1 MVAPLTSSG
10 HLSLMWLADGLNSL
24 PNNIYTKDEK
34 VRLIIKIQ
42 RIISEA
48 RH

>member
-1 MVAPLTSSG
+1 MVMALTQSG
-10 HLSLMWLADGLNSL
+10 LSSLMWLADALNGL

-42 RIISEA
+42 RIISET

>member
-1 MVAPLTSSG
+1 MIALIQSG
-10 HLSLMWLADGLNSL
+10 HLSLMWLADALNSL

-34 VRLIIKIQ
+34 VRLIAKIS
-42 RIISEA
+42 RIISEV

>member
-1 MVAPLTSSG
+1 MVGPLSLSG
-10 HLSLMWLADGLNSL
+10 HLSLMWLADSLNGL